1 MRSTISLLVILWVIV
16 FSGCSS
22 NGHGSGELAGHVDI
36 GPLQPVARVGEPE
49 PTPPPELY
57 AAWQIVVL
65 TKNGNKEI
73 ARAIINSLGD
83 YQVQLSAGSYMVTSK
98 PTNGGGF
105 GTQQIYP
112 VEIYMGKVTRLDLK
126 IDTGIR

>member
-1 MRSTISLLVILWVIV
+1 MRSTTSLFVIFWVIV
-16 FSGCSS
+16 LSGCSS
-22 NGHGSGELAGHVDI
+22 KVQGTGSLAGHVDI
-36 GPLQPVARVGEPE
+36 GPLSPVARVGEPE

-65 TKNGNKEI
+65 TKNGNNEI

-83 YQVQLSAGSYMVTSK
+83 YQVQLSAGSYRVTTE
-98 PTNGGGF
+98 PNTGGGF

-112 VEIYMGKVTRLDLK
+112 VEIYMGKATRLD
-126 IDTGIR
+126 IGD